1 MFLTYDQE
9 WEDINSRWRSLDERK
24 WILKSKSRAQL
35 EENVSEGYWYN
46 RVTGAD
52 VEESH
57 RAGWSGV
64 NDTLSVPFLL
74 HNLSG
79 PTEWQS

>member
-1 MFLTYDQE
+1 MDPE
-9 WEDINSRWRSLDERK
+9 KARIEHNWKKNGK
-24 WILKSKSRAQL
+24 
-35 EENVSEGYWYN
+35 EGYWYN

-64 NDTLSVPFLL
+64 NDTQCAFST
-74 HNLSG
+74 S
-79 PTEWQS
+79 QSLRSN